1 MNTSLII
8 DKIINEIRP
17 LDDDTKIRL
26 IEKILGLIKSNEK
39 KKKPAHSLS
48 DLKALGADIW
58 LHEDITE
65 YIKNERKWD

>member
-26 IEKILGLIKSNEK
+26 IEKILGLIKSTEK
-39 KKKPAHSLS
+39 KKKPLHSLS
-48 DLKALGADIW
+48 DLKGLGADIW
-58 LHEDITE
+58 LHEDIAE